1 MGERMPDN
9 YQSSRVG
16 KGGGRGGYNR
26 DREYDR
32 DWGVVDMTVAATATA
47 GEEAARAIVAAAT
60 IVAAIMTAIA
70 AATIVVATTT
80 AAVARVACN
89 NFFEALLNG
98 RIAVLKEGFGF
109 IDCAD
114 EAASQGGT
122 AMKAQH
128 FFSMSSILGRENPR
142 IGDEVR
148 YFVEVDRRSGK
159 DAAVRV
165 EILPPGT
172 LPPPPKPPEVDLQG
186 VIESIS
192 RNAGRLVA
200 VGEEYEIG
208 MPTEGGTAY
217 HLGPTIFQRTARL
230 STMAT

>member
-1 MGERMPDN
+1 MVATIAIVSMTAITT
-9 YQSSRVG
+9 
-16 KGGGRGGYNR
+16 
-26 DREYDR
+26 
-32 DWGVVDMTVAATATA
+32 VVDMTVAATATA
-47 GEEAARAIVAAAT
+47 AEEAVARAIGGGYD
-60 IVAAIMTAIA
+60 
-70 AATIVVATTT
+70 
-80 AAVARVACN
+80 RGGYN
-89 NFFEALLNG
+89 DRDRGGYDRGGYNDRGGGKGGGDNFSRKPSSTG

-186 VIESIS
+186 VIEYLAQC
-192 RNAGRLVA
+192 RPPRRRWRGA
-200 VGEEYEIG
+200 
-208 MPTEGGTAY
+208 
-217 HLGPTIFQRTARL
+217 
-230 STMAT
+230 